1 MTSISVS
8 QQRPELEVF
17 GITFSKLQR
26 IAIWLMFATSFF
38 VFVEPAPTDLIFIAA
53 LLLHL
58 RSGLTVSATIM
69 PLVFYLLIYNIG
81 GLLSYIPVMFEPK
94 TTNFMMVTAYM
105 SLSGVFIAMLVA
117 KNPLRNIA
125 VIKNGWI
132 IAAVIASI
140 MGMIGYFNVAGLG
153 TLFAPGGRAQGAF
166 KDPNVLSTFLI
177 LPALLIIQGF
187 MLRIQKQ
194 KFLSVIALMI
204 ILGCWF
210 LAFSRGAW
218 VNLLASTFLTV
229 VITFM
234 LTPSASLRRR
244 IVLLT
249 VVGTVVALML
259 AALLLTIP
267 AVNKLFFDRLTLL
280 QYYDAGEKGRFGN
293 QLNSIPYLLQMP
305 LGFGPLQFAKFFG
318 ADPHNTYING
328 FASFGWLGG
337 IAYFVLVIN
346 SLVVGFFGLMA
357 RTPWQHLA
365 IASFCVLLTTCLQG
379 VQIDLEH
386 WRHLHWL
393 FGLNWGL
400 FAASMAYVP
409 PPVQTPLTKPAVPRA
424 AVRAP

>member
-1 MTSISVS
+1 MTSISVG
-8 QQRPELEVF
+8 QRRPELEVF
-17 GITFSKLQR
+17 GITYSKVQR
-26 IAIWLMFATSFF
+26 AAIWLMFATSFF
-38 VFVEPAPTDLIFIAA
+38 VFVEPAPTDLIFIIA

-69 PLVFYLLIYNIG
+69 PMVFYLLIYNIG

-132 IAAVIASI
+132 IAAVIGSI
-140 MGMIGYFNVAGLG
+140 IGIVGYFNVAGLG
-153 TLFAPGGRAQGAF
+153 TMLSPGGRAQGTF

-177 LPALLIIQGF
+177 LPALLIMQGF

-218 VNLLASTFLTV
+218 VNLIASTLLTV
-229 VITFM
+229 SLTFM

-249 VVGTVVALML
+249 IVGTVVALML

-337 IAYFVLVIN
+337 IAYLVMVLN
-346 SLVVGFFGLMA
+346 SIVVGFFGLMV

-365 IASFCVLLTTCLQG
+365 IASFCVLFTTCLQG

-409 PPVQTPLTKPAVPRA
+409 PPVQTPLTKPVIPRA
-424 AVRAP
+424 TVRAP